1 MEKDVAKGDKM
12 NRIRVPI
19 MTEVP
24 ITTFAVAEI
33 PRLYASGNGRRDQ
46 DSQAMML
53 LGKSRRRHRHAIAV
67 AVVQCDRVS

>member
-12 NRIRVPI
+12 KRIRVPI

-46 DSQAMML
+46 DSQAVI
-53 LGKSRRRHRHAIAV
+53 GKSRRRHRHAIAV